1 MMNWIVNPTGLS
13 ACKMYFYFLLGTIF
27 LVVSQ
32 FLTCASVSCSVCAR
46 YSRSGPTIYC
56 CRSNSAS
63 NLSNCSGVKMVRT
76 RFDLDEDE
84 EQEEGESFLH
94 LFSSED
100 EGDRSLSSETEDGGG
115 MVRKRLAESRNFLA
129 I

>member
-1 MMNWIVNPTGLS
+1 
-13 ACKMYFYFLLGTIF
+13 
-27 LVVSQ
+27 
-32 FLTCASVSCSVCAR
+32 
-46 YSRSGPTIYC
+46 
-56 CRSNSAS
+56 
-63 NLSNCSGVKMVRT
+63 MVRT

-115 MVRKRLAESRNFLA
+115 MVRKSELSA